1 MRVIVFER
9 LDKGISIISPNK
21 KTAIKNCI
29 HSVPEGLEYKIV
41 DSSELQ
47 QDREFRNAWNYDLS
61 IDIPKAKEIQKDRLR
76 AEREKAFKVNDDKRA
91 VAVRRGE
98 PVEEIDKEAE
108 RLCDIPQL
116 VDACKTLE
124 EIKAVKI

>member
-1 MRVIVFER
+1 MKKIIWKYKDSDNVIIR
-9 LDKGISIISPNK
+9 TPMCRSLDEVI
-21 KTAIKNCI
+21 KTL
-29 HSVPEGLEYKIV
+29 PENAEYKII
-41 DSSELQ
+41 DSVNLP
-47 QDREFRNAWNYDLS
+47 DKYFRDAWTYDLK
-61 IDIPKAKEIQKDRLR
+61 IDIEKAKEIQKDRLR

-98 PVEEIDKEAE
+98 PIEEIDAEAE